1 MSFKEPAPLNLPP
14 ALRYPS
20 YRAYWLGSVASIS
33 GFQMLRFGQFWLI
46 YEITGSAL
54 SLGYIGL
61 ANGIPAVALN
71 LVGGVAADKVDQRR
85 LIVVTQLVIAALAFL
100 LATITLMDLL
110 EVWHLLAIAFFSG
123 AVEAFDQPARRS
135 IFPHL
140 VERKDM
146 MSAVAMNSSIW
157 PGTRIAA
164 PAIAG
169 LIIAQ
174 AGTAVSFY
182 VSGAGFVAMAMVMYS
197 LRIPHITRST
207 GRNAVSDVK
216 EGLQFI
222 KGNSSFM
229 FLMGL
234 TFFHS
239 LFGTTYIMLMPIFA
253 VDILEVGADG
263 QGLLLGVGAV
273 GSLGTALW
281 LATRRNDA
289 PRAWLI
295 IVGCVM
301 SGLSLAAFALTSE
314 YVGSFAL
321 AMVMMF
327 VLGVFTTGFTTGT
340 QTSLQ
345 MMVPDQFRGRV
356 MGFYG
361 MTFNIRPLGG
371 VQASALASIGALG
384 APFALAIGGAAVVV
398 YTIVSVALKRD
409 LRSLD
414 AQGPQASDTAASG
427 AGAQQSAASSE
438 TRPR

>member
-1 MSFKEPAPLNLPP
+1 M
-14 ALRYPS
+14 RYPA
-20 YRAYWLGSVASIS
+20 YRAFWLGSVASIS
-33 GFQMLRFGQFWLI
+33 GFQILRFGQFWLI
-46 YEITGSAL
+46 YEITGSPL

-61 ANGIPAVALN
+61 ANGIPAIILN
-71 LVGGVAADKVDQRR
+71 LAGGVAADKVDQRR

-100 LATITLMDLL
+100 LATITLIGSV
-110 EVWHLLAIAFFSG
+110 EVWHLIAIALLSG

-164 PAIAG
+164 PAVAG
-169 LIIAQ
+169 FIIAQ
-174 AGTAVSFY
+174 ADTATSFY
-182 VSGAGFVAMAMVMYS
+182 VAGAGFVAMAVVLYA
-197 LRIPHITRST
+197 LRIPPIRRST
-207 GRNAVSDVK
+207 GRNAASDIK

-222 KGNSSFM
+222 RGNSSFM

-239 LFGTTYIMLMPIFA
+239 FFGTTYIMLMPIFA
-253 VDILEVGADG
+253 VDVLEVGADG

-273 GSLGTALW
+273 GSLVTALW
-281 LATRRNDA
+281 LASRPGDA

-295 IVGCVM
+295 MVGCVM
-301 SGLSLAAFALTSE
+301 SGVSLAAFALTSE

-321 AMVMMF
+321 AMVLMV
-327 VLGVFTTGFTTGT
+327 VLGVFTTGFTTST

-345 MMVPDQFRGRV
+345 MMVPDEFRGRV

-361 MTFNIRPLGG
+361 MTFNIRPLGA
-371 VQASALASIGALG
+371 VQASALASIGVLG
-384 APFALAIGGAAVVV
+384 APFALAIGGAAVVG
-398 YTIVSVALKRD
+398 YTVVSAAFKRD
-409 LRSLD
+409 LGSLD
-414 AQGPQASDTAASG
+414 G
-427 AGAQQSAASSE
+427 AGVQGVVSASAAGTPEGAPSE
-438 TRPR
+438 SRPA

>member
-1 MSFKEPAPLNLPP
+1 M
-14 ALRYPS
+14 
-20 YRAYWLGSVASIS
+20 
-33 GFQMLRFGQFWLI
+33 
-46 YEITGSAL
+46 
-54 SLGYIGL
+54 
-61 ANGIPAVALN
+61 
-71 LVGGVAADKVDQRR
+71 DQRR
-85 LIVVTQLVIAALAFL
+85 LIVATQLIITALAFL
-100 LATITLMDLL
+100 LATITLTGSV
-110 EVWHLLAIAFFSG
+110 EVWHLLAISFFSG
-123 AVEAFDQPARRS
+123 GVEAFDQPARRS

-146 MSAVAMNSSIW
+146 MSAVAMNSSVW

-174 AGTAVSFY
+174 WGTAVSFY

-239 LFGTTYIMLMPIFA
+239 FFGTTYIMLMPIFA

-295 IVGCVM
+295 IVGCIM

-409 LRSLD
+409 LRTLD
-414 AQGPQASDTAASG
+414 TPGPQGSAPTASG
-427 AGAQQSAASSE
+427 AGAQQAAASSE

>member
-1 MSFKEPAPLNLPP
+1 M
-14 ALRYPS
+14 RYPA
-20 YRAYWLGSVASIS
+20 YRAFWLGSVASIS
-33 GFQMLRFGQFWLI
+33 GFQILRFGQFWLI
-46 YEITGSAL
+46 YEITGSPL

-61 ANGIPAVALN
+61 ANGIPAIILN
-71 LVGGVAADKVDQRR
+71 LAGGVAADKVDQRR

-100 LATITLMDLL
+100 LATITLIGSV
-110 EVWHLLAIAFFSG
+110 EVWHLIAIALLSG

-164 PAIAG
+164 PAVAG
-169 LIIAQ
+169 FIIAQ
-174 AGTAVSFY
+174 ADTATSFY
-182 VSGAGFVAMAMVMYS
+182 VAGAGFVAMAVVLYA
-197 LRIPHITRST
+197 LRIPPIRRST
-207 GRNAVSDVK
+207 GRNAASDIK

-222 KGNSSFM
+222 RGNSSFM

-239 LFGTTYIMLMPIFA
+239 FFGTTYIMLMPIFA
-253 VDILEVGADG
+253 VDVLEVGADG

-273 GSLGTALW
+273 GSLVTALW
-281 LATRRNDA
+281 LASRPGDA

-295 IVGCVM
+295 MVGCVM
-301 SGLSLAAFALTSE
+301 SGVSLAAFALTSE

-321 AMVMMF
+321 AMVLMV
-327 VLGVFTTGFTTGT
+327 VLGVFTTGFTTST

-345 MMVPDQFRGRV
+345 MMVPDEFRGRV

-361 MTFNIRPLGG
+361 MTFNIRPLGA
-371 VQASALASIGALG
+371 VQASALASIGVLG
-384 APFALAIGGAAVVV
+384 APFALAIGGAAVVG
-398 YTIVSVALKRD
+398 YTVVSAVVKRD
-409 LRSLD
+409 LRAVD
-414 AQGPQASDTAASG
+414 GQGLVAPPAAEEG
-427 AGAQQSAASSE
+427 MQRTEASE
-438 TRPR
+438 TRSA